1 MKVNNDN
8 FPLAWVAAINQR
20 SVKKQFPVSKKLRL
34 LKMQRASA
42 SLLPTAIALLLL
54 LGSEGRAIAQ
64 IITITNGWTWAGV
77 GATISGNPQQ
87 LGGASG
93 TATAGGVDSFLN
105 TISANYNSAQDMP
118 AGDTTPNGPKTTTP
132 PGAWGNVLPTA
143 SPMNCS
149 LTLNGGVQFPDATYN
164 QATATSDLITLS
176 LTGTLNGNS
185 LSIGP
190 ITITAANYAN
200 GLNTGIQAG
209 FMGYTYGGFL
219 GRDGNG
225 FLDFSITE
233 VGVLAV
239 TPNVNNITSEVLT
252 ISSVGRVLY
261 QNDDTFIGE
270 VPEPSTLAFVG
281 LGTVIVL
288 AYAGRWQ
295 KAKA

>member
-1 MKVNNDN
+1 
-8 FPLAWVAAINQR
+8 
-20 SVKKQFPVSKKLRL
+20 
-34 LKMQRASA
+34 
-42 SLLPTAIALLLL
+42 
-54 LGSEGRAIAQ
+54 
-64 IITITNGWTWAGV
+64 
-77 GATISGNPQQ
+77 
-87 LGGASG
+87 
-93 TATAGGVDSFLN
+93 
-105 TISANYNSAQDMP
+105 
-118 AGDTTPNGPKTTTP
+118 
-132 PGAWGNVLPTA
+132 
-143 SPMNCS
+143 
-149 LTLNGGVQFPDATYN
+149 VQFPDATYN